1 MSGTGPGVRP
11 VRIVIRRIG
20 ITAASPLEARRLA
33 DALPRAL
40 EGAFAR
46 IGDGVTIGAPSS
58 ARAAERVA
66 ADVAAAVSARL
77 AQGTPG
83 IVPGKAP

>member
-1 MSGTGPGVRP
+1 MSGTGPGVRS

-33 DALPRAL
+33 DALPCAL
-40 EGAFAR
+40 DGALTR
-46 IGDGVTIGAPSS
+46 ISEGVTVAAPSH

-66 ADVAAAVSARL
+66 AAVAAAVSARL
-77 AQGTPG
+77 AQDATGNLPR
-83 IVPGKAP
+83 KAR